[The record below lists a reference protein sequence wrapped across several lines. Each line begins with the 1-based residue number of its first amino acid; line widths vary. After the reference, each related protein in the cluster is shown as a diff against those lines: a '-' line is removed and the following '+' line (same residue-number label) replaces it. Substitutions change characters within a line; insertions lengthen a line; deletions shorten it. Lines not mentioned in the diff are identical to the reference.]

1 MDIGDK
7 IRMLRTQ
14 QGLTLEEVGQ
24 RVGVGK
30 STVRKWESGQIANMR
45 RDKIALLAQALGVT
59 PAYLMGWKESAQQPT
74 ADPAEARL
82 QEIYR
87 QLSSEGRRLLLQT
100 AESFALNP
108 AFRQDG
114 TSVTA

>member
-1 MDIGDK
+1 MTTGERIK
-7 IRMLRTQ
+7 ALRLKYGYTQ
-14 QGLTLEEVGQ
+14 EELAAL
-24 RVGVGK
+24 VGVQKAAINKYEDG
-30 STVRKWESGQIANMR
+30 TVVNLKQSVIA
-45 RDKIALLAQALGVT
+45 ALSKALHVRPSYLLGYDDEQ
-59 PAYLMGWKESAQQPT
+59 PAI
-74 ADPAEARL
+74 DPAAARL

-87 QLSSEGRRLLLQT
+87 QLSPEGRRLLLQT